1 MDFFSC
7 EWSASRRC
15 LQVRHPAT
23 SPFHV
28 HFHSHSF
35 ALQADKRRWTFHS
48 FSSLLWNTASDS
60 KVSGAP
66 KEERLSTTRHHV
78 FSILIHIAVMG
89 KWPVLECSEFIYF
102 MAWGGRGTDSFSLT
116 TSLPSPPPTVLKKDG
131 GRVSE
136 EQSKLRVGRNIQ
148 DARICFIHVAN

>member
-35 ALQADKRRWTFHS
+35 ALQTDKRMWTFYS
-48 FSSLLWNTASDS
+48 FWPLLWNTASDS

-66 KEERLSTTRHHV
+66 KEERLSTTRHHI
-78 FSILIHIAVMG
+78 FSILIHIALMG
-89 KWPVLECSEFIYF
+89 KWPVLECSDFRYF
-102 MAWGGRGTDSFSLT
+102 MEWGSRGTDSFSLT
-116 TSLPSPPPTVLKKDG
+116 TSLFHHPPTVLKKEG
-131 GRVSE
+131 GRE
-136 EQSKLRVGRNIQ
+136 GLRRAKQTEGW
-148 DARICFIHVAN
+148 